1 MTMIQLIYY
10 TIKAIQPILV
20 PICFVLAWTLVLMLI
35 LSVWSAIRNTVA
47 RAKQMHQIPCT
58 NCQFFTNNYR
68 MKCTVQPYIA
78 NTEKAIDCCDYRPG
92 R

>member
-1 MTMIQLIYY
+1 MIQLIYY
-10 TIKAIQPILV
+10 TIKTIQPFLV

-35 LSVWSAIRNTVA
+35 WSLWSAIRDTVT
-47 RAKQMHQIPCT
+47 RAKKMHQIPCT